1 MIVSLERD
9 QFSVPI
15 VKESVMNTI
24 KELQRRDTEELVIQV
39 RRDIAEIEREIELEE
54 AEREGILRSQ
64 HPEEFMEL
72 DALE

>member
-1 MIVSLERD
+1 
-9 QFSVPI
+9 
-15 VKESVMNTI
+15 MNTI